1 MARLDWS
8 PEALEDVE
16 SIATYIGRNSLW
28 YARAVAARIVET
40 AETIPAHPHL
50 SRIVPEVGR
59 EEIRERMVFVIA

>member
-50 SRIVPEVGR
+50 GRIVPEVGR